1 MAAPPTRD
9 GPRVNEE
16 IRIPQVRL
24 IDQDGEMQGVLTV
37 REAMQ
42 RAFAVGL
49 DLVEISPNADPP
61 VCKILDFGKFK
72 YEQQKKRNEAK
83 KKQKVIEIKEIK
95 VRPNIDE
102 NDYQVKMR
110 AMKSFIEEGDKVKV
124 TLRFRGREMAHQDI
138 GVRVLERIRAEMD
151 TDVQGGANAADGKP
165 PDGDGAVAEV
175 AAGRRVHPR
184 RGSAIRSSHWTPG
197 HISAAHLANKSQRPP
212 HWSSQSDISSSGDPR
227 QKQSF
232 QVRWQR
238 NSSWDHS
245 ACEWFDTTPIDG
257 EITSAR

>member
-1 MAAPPTRD
+1 MTAPPSRE

-24 IDQDGEMQGVLTV
+24 IDQDGEMQGVMTA
-37 REAMQ
+37 REAMM
-42 RAFAVGL
+42 RAFQVGL

-72 YEQQKKRNEAK
+72 YEQQKKKNEAK

-110 AMKSFIEEGDKVKV
+110 AMKSFIDEGDKVKV

-151 TDVQGGANAADGKP
+151 ATSKVEQM
-165 PDGDGAVAEV
+165 
-175 AAGRRVHPR
+175 PR
-184 RGSAIRSSHWTPG
+184 LENRQMVMVLS
-197 HISAAHLANKSQRPP
+197 
-212 HWSSQSDISSSGDPR
+212 PR
-227 QKQSF
+227 
-232 QVRWQR
+232 
-238 NSSWDHS
+238 
-245 ACEWFDTTPIDG
+245 
-257 EITSAR
+257 

>member
-1 MAAPPTRD
+1 

-72 YEQQKKRNEAK
+72 YEQQKI
-83 KKQKVIEIKEIK
+83 IEIKEIK

-124 TLRFRGREMAHQDI
+124 TLRFRGREMAHQEI
-138 GVRVLERIRAEMD
+138 GIRVLERIRTEMD
-151 TDVQGGANAADGKP
+151 TTSKVEQM
-165 PDGDGAVAEV
+165 
-175 AAGRRVHPR
+175 PR
-184 RGSAIRSSHWTPG
+184 MENRQMVMVLS
-197 HISAAHLANKSQRPP
+197 
-212 HWSSQSDISSSGDPR
+212 PR
-227 QKQSF
+227 
-232 QVRWQR
+232 
-238 NSSWDHS
+238 
-245 ACEWFDTTPIDG
+245 
-257 EITSAR
+257 